1 MVCCVGILLPCKILF
16 DGSDMDHAD
25 REIQTIEQSANVI
38 INSLTAFV
46 SIVQTKYVSHMLG
59 SKQSLA
65 YER

>member
-1 MVCCVGILLPCKILF
+1 
-16 DGSDMDHAD
+16 MDHAD